1 MNKADRWLEENGDI
15 VDELM
20 KKSPDELEAISI
32 IFGEQDYETTKE
44 RMLATCTKLDDK
56 QSATMFELLSIIKG
70 GN

>member
-1 MNKADRWLEENGDI
+1 MDKTDRWLEENGDI

-44 RMLATCTKLDDK
+44 RMLATCIKSDDK

-70 GN
+70 VN